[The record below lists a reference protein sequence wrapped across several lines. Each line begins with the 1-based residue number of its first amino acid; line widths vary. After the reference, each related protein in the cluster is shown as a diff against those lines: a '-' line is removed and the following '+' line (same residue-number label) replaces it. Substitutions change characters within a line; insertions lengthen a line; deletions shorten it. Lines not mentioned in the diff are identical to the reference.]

1 MSTLALVM
9 NITLTLMALTAFAIG
24 MVIAGR
30 LKASP
35 DLGGRADGRGP
46 GSRRG
51 PGSFWGGRQRIVA
64 SIATTANSRA
74 R

>member
-24 MVIAGR
+24 MLVAGR

-46 GSRRG
+46 GS
-51 PGSFWGGRQRIVA
+51 FWGGRQRIAA
-64 SIATTANSRA
+64 SIATAANSSA